1 MKYASLFTIIV
12 TVGLCGC
19 MHTELGDNPEPS
31 PDNQYAIATR
41 AYGASGK
48 AYSAETKKRFRV
60 WIGPKTGSI
69 PAHPFKKTY
78 VFVAADMGWKVKWYS
93 PDEVAVDLYDYGD
106 GVSSV
111 AARRTGA
118 PSNHLAVLLFRKRA
132 DGHFVEVTR

>member
-93 PDEVAVDLYDYGD
+93 PDEVAVDLYDDRD
-106 GVSSV
+106 GAGSV
-111 AARRTGA
+111 QTQKGKP
-118 PSNHLAVLLFRKRA
+118 PSHHVASLVFRKGP
-132 DGHFVEVTR
+132 DGHFAEVTR